1 MVRLITFIAGAGIT
15 ILLYSFNPWVML
27 GFIILFLI
35 GFVRFVKW
43 HQAIQQEKEHTL
55 ALVKINEN
63 EIKSLDGNPE
73 AFENGKEF
81 INPSHPYS
89 VDLDIF
95 GSFSLFHFVNRTTTS
110 IGKVRLAGLLTSP
123 VDRETILGRQA
134 AFRELAA
141 RLDWRQDFQAIGSKT
156 KDQLR
161 DVENLRAWLNDD
173 YLILN
178 NRRLK
183 AALVWVPI
191 VMTIAIGLAV
201 FGLPIS
207 ALILFLLIPAYFLK
221 NTLEAVN
228 QIHEKTGKAEKVLKH
243 YTRLIR
249 QIEDESF
256 DASVIKDLKVRLIH
270 EGKPVSQL
278 MKRLSRIISQLNVRY
293 NAFAIVLNL
302 LFLWD
307 LRYVLQLEK
316 WKAEMKDHL
325 PGWFDVLA
333 EFDAFISMSTLVYN
347 KPDWVLPE
355 ITESKSAFY
364 AGGGIGHPLLAGD
377 VRVTNDLDIPG
388 KGHMKLI
395 TGSNMA
401 GKSTFLRSIGL
412 SIAMAMIGSPV
423 CARSL
428 RVSPMSVYSS
438 MRTQDDLHESTSS
451 FYAELK
457 RLKFILEAVE
467 RGEPVFFLL
476 DEILKGTNSHDRH
489 SGAKA
494 LILQLIRRK
503 GNGLIA
509 THDLELGYLEQEY
522 SENIENLCFEV
533 EVEGE
538 ELHFDYKIKNGLSQS
553 LNATILMKRMG
564 IEV

>member
-1 MVRLITFIAGAGIT
+1 MSIGLSFPAFPSYFCRMHPNKIYHERSGKFEVKANALHSRYNRYSMVRLITFIAGAGIT
-15 ILLYSFNPWVML
+15 ILLFSFNLWVMA
-27 GFIILFLI
+27 GFLVVFLF
-35 GFVRFVKW
+35 GFARFVKW

-55 ALVKINEN
+55 ALVRINEN
-63 EIKSLDGNPE
+63 EIKALDGNPE
-73 AFENGKEF
+73 AYENGKEF
-81 INPSHPYS
+81 LDPSHPYS

-95 GSFSLFHFVNRTTTS
+95 GSFSLFHFLNRTTSS
-110 IGKVRLAGLLTSP
+110 IGKVRLAGLLTEP
-123 VDRETILGRQA
+123 VDRESILGRQH
-134 AFRELAA
+134 AFRELASK
-141 RLDWRQDFQAIGSKT
+141 LDWRQDFQAIGSKT
-156 KDQLR
+156 HDQLR
-161 DVENLRAWLNDD
+161 DVDNLRAWLNDD

-183 AALVWVPI
+183 AALIWVPI
-191 VMTIAIGLAV
+191 AMAIGIALAFV
-201 FGLPIS
+201 GLPIS

-249 QIEDESF
+249 QIEDEAFTAPS
-256 DASVIKDLKVRLIH
+256 IKELKSRLVH
-270 EGKPVSQL
+270 DGKPVSQL

-302 LFLWD
+302 LILWD
-307 LRYVLQLEK
+307 LRYVLKLER
-316 WKAEMKDHL
+316 WKEEMKDHL

-333 EFDAFISMSTLVYN
+333 EFDAFVSMGTLVFN
-347 KPDWVLPE
+347 KPDWIFPE
-355 ITESKSAFY
+355 ITESDTAFY
-364 AGGGIGHPLLAGD
+364 SGEAIGHPLIAGS
-377 VRVTNDLDIPG
+377 VRVSNDLDIPG

-476 DEILKGTNSHDRH
+476 ETSCWCQYVLTWQLSNHCNTPQNSW
-489 SGAKA
+489 
-494 LILQLIRRK
+494 
-503 GNGLIA
+503 
-509 THDLELGYLEQEY
+509 
-522 SENIENLCFEV
+522 
-533 EVEGE
+533 
-538 ELHFDYKIKNGLSQS
+538 
-553 LNATILMKRMG
+553 
-564 IEV
+564 